1 MKKILLVAVMLLS
14 YSLTFA
20 NDYTAANAVS
30 GDVTITGTVIEPLSV
45 TAPEAPTLP
54 VVIKGTT
61 RTFASSYDMVFGITG
76 EGTYGITVTTDGPDA
91 TTDGAVLLGSW
102 ETAPTALVAGAASIK
117 YTITGLDASAT
128 TVTVG
133 AKTFNLKVTA
143 EYTSL

>member
-1 MKKILLVAVMLLS
+1 MKKILLVVVMLLS

-20 NDYTAANAVS
+20 STYTSDNAKS
-30 GDVTITGTVIEPLSV
+30 ADVNITGTVIAPLSV
-45 TAPEAPTLP
+45 TAPQAPTLP

-61 RTFASSYDMVFGITG
+61 RTFATTYPMVFNITG
-76 EGTYGITVTTDGPDA
+76 EGNYPITVTTAGPA
-91 TTDGAVLLGSW
+91 ASTDGTILVGSW
-102 ETAPTALVAGAASIK
+102 SAVPTALAAGVATET
-117 YTITGLDASAT
+117 YTITGLNASAN